1 MGGNTS
7 KIVIYDNARVNGGTN
22 YDAKGEDMMT
32 LGHTYAALLS
42 LLEFVF
48 DIKYVWN
55 IDEITYKIFSTSF
68 LNSKSTVRH
77 NLVIVLPWISRMWGS
92 TWIRLCCKEGSFF
105 ENYSYYWNINEI
117 QGEFLQCMQV
127 IYC

>member
-7 KIVIYDNARVNGGTN
+7 KIIIYDNARVNGGTN

-32 LGHTYAALLS
+32 LGHTNAALLS

-55 IDEITYKIFSTSF
+55 IDEITNNKKNILNF
-68 LNSKSTVRH
+68 LFDLYSKSTVRH
-77 NLVIVLPWISRMWGS
+77 NSVIVLPWISRMWVS
-92 TWIRLCCKEGSFF
+92 TWIEYGYVVRRTVFLK
-105 ENYSYYWNINEI
+105 IILIIEI
-117 QGEFLQCMQV
+117 
-127 IYC
+127 